1 MPALARLELSHL
13 RNIQSAELDLGSSFN
28 LFFGDNGSGKTSVL
42 EAVHLLALGR
52 SFRSHLQKSLVT
64 DGEQESTVFGQTVE
78 GLALGIV
85 RPLRGPQTLRI
96 GGRKAD
102 GLAELSQCLP
112 LQLINADTF
121 QILEGSPTERRRFLD
136 WGVFH
141 VEHRFLDSWR
151 RARLALQNRNS
162 LLRQDAKVAEIEPW
176 TLELVKSAELM
187 DEQRLAYIVKLKAV
201 LEPQLA
207 SLDAWDAKLPLEL
220 EYFRGWNHELDLYE
234 QIQESLLRD
243 RKYGHTSAGPHRAD
257 LRFRLGHHDAAEI
270 LSRGQLKLL
279 ICSLKI
285 AQAQLLEQE
294 TGKRC
299 IFLIDDLPAELD
311 PHNRARVCSLLAACK
326 TQVLLTSI
334 ELESLP
340 RDLAELHASKTT
352 ENKLFHVKHGKISA
366 V

>member
-1 MPALARLELSHL
+1 MPALARLEISQL
-13 RNIQSAELDLGSSFN
+13 RNIQSAELDLGGGFN
-28 LFFGDNGSGKTSVL
+28 LFFGDNGSGKTSIL

-52 SFRSHLQKSLVT
+52 SFRSHLQKSLVAE
-64 DGEQESTVFGQTVE
+64 GQQESTVFGQTAD

-96 GGRKAD
+96 GGRKAE

-151 RARLALQNRNS
+151 RTRLALQNRNS
-162 LLRQDAKVAEIEPW
+162 LLRQEAKAVELEPW
-176 TLELVKSAELM
+176 TLELVKSAQQM
-187 DEQRLAYIVKLKAV
+187 DQQRQAYMLKLKAT

-207 SLDAWDAKLPLEL
+207 TLGIWEPGLGLEI
-220 EYFRGWNHELDLYE
+220 EYFRGWSPDLDLYE
-234 QIQESLLRD
+234 QIQEDLPRD
-243 RKYGHTSAGPHRAD
+243 RKYGHTSSGPHRAD
-257 LRFRLGHHDAAEI
+257 LRFRLGHSAAAEL
-270 LSRGQLKLL
+270 LSRGQIKLL
-279 ICSLKI
+279 ICTLKI
-285 AQAQLLEQE
+285 AQAQLLEKE

-299 IFLIDDLPAELD
+299 LFLIDDLPAELD
-311 PHNRARVCSLLAACK
+311 AHNRARVCNLLAARAP
-326 TQVLLTSI
+326 QVLLTSI
-334 ELESLP
+334 ERESLA
-340 RDLAELHASKTT
+340 RELAAAQPDQPI
-352 ENKLFHVKHGKISA
+352 ENKLFHVKHGKIST

>member
-1 MPALARLELSHL
+1 MPALARLEISKL
-13 RNIQSAELDLGSSFN
+13 RNIQSAGLDLGGGFN

-52 SFRSHLQKSLVT
+52 SFRSHLQKSLVSE
-64 DGEQESTVFGQTVE
+64 GQQESTVFGQTID

-96 GGRKAD
+96 GGRKAE

-141 VEHRFLDSWR
+141 VEHRFLDCWR
-151 RARLALQNRNS
+151 RTRLALQNRNS
-162 LLRQDAKVAEIEPW
+162 LLRQDAKAAEIEAW
-176 TLELVKSAELM
+176 TLELVKSAQQM
-187 DEQRLAYIVKLKAV
+187 DQQRQDYIVKLKAA

-207 SLDAWDAKLPLEL
+207 TLGIWEPGLGLEV
-220 EYFRGWNHELDLYE
+220 EYFKGWSPDMDLYE
-234 QIQESLLRD
+234 QIQQDLLRD
-243 RKYGHTSAGPHRAD
+243 RKYGHTSSGPHRAD
-257 LRFRLGHHDAAEI
+257 LRFRVGDTAAAEL

-279 ICSLKI
+279 ICTLKI

-299 IFLIDDLPAELD
+299 LFLIDDLPAELD
-311 PHNRARVCSLLAACK
+311 AHNRARVCSLLAARAP
-326 TQVLLTSI
+326 QVLLTSI
-334 ELESLP
+334 ERGSLA
-340 RDLAELHASKTT
+340 RELSAVQADKPV
-352 ENKLFHVKHGKISA
+352 ENKLFHVKHGKILA

>member
-1 MPALARLELSHL
+1 MPALARLELSYL
-13 RNIQSAELDLGSSFN
+13 RNIQSAELDLGGGFN

-64 DGEQESTVFGQTVE
+64 EGQQESTVFGQTVD

-96 GGRKAD
+96 GGRKAE

-151 RARLALQNRNS
+151 RTRLALQNRNS
-162 LLRQDAKVAEIEPW
+162 LLRQEAKAAEIEPW
-176 TLELVKSAELM
+176 TLELVRSAQQM
-187 DEQRLAYIVKLKAV
+187 DEQRQAYIVKLRAV

-207 SLDAWDAKLPLEL
+207 SLGGWGQALPVEL
-220 EYFRGWNHELDLYE
+220 EYFRGWNAEMDLYE
-234 QIQESLLRD
+234 QIQEDLLRD
-243 RKYGHTSAGPHRAD
+243 RKYGHTSSGPHRAD
-257 LRFRLGHHDAAEI
+257 LRFRLGHSDAAEI

-279 ICSLKI
+279 ICTLKI

-299 IFLIDDLPAELD
+299 LFLIDDLPAELD
-311 PHNRARVCSLLAACK
+311 PQNRARICGLLAERQ

-334 ELESLP
+334 EPEGLSEN
-340 RDLAELHASKTT
+340 LAELMTSKPT
-352 ENKLFHVKHGKISA
+352 ENKLFHVKHGKILS

>member
-13 RNIQSAELDLGSSFN
+13 RNIQSAELDLGGGFN
-28 LFFGDNGSGKTSVL
+28 LLCGDNGSGKTSVL

-64 DGEQESTVFGQTVE
+64 EGQSETTVFGQTTE

-96 GGRKAD
+96 GGRKAE

-141 VEHRFLDSWR
+141 VEHRFLESWR
-151 RARLALQNRNS
+151 RTRLALQNRNS
-162 LLRQDAKVAEIEPW
+162 LLRQDAKAAEIEPW
-176 TLELVKSAELM
+176 TLELVKTAKQL
-187 DEQRLAYIVKLKAV
+187 DEQRRAYIVKLKAV

-207 SLDAWDAKLPLEL
+207 AWDPAEPLEM
-220 EYFRGWNHELDLYE
+220 EYFRGWSPDSDLYD
-234 QIQESLLRD
+234 QIQEDLLRD
-243 RKYGHTSAGPHRAD
+243 RRYGHTSSGPHRAD
-257 LRFRLGHHDAAEI
+257 LRFRLGHSNAAEI

-279 ICSLKI
+279 ICTLKI

-311 PHNRARVCSLLAACK
+311 PHNRARICSLLAARH
-326 TQVLLTSI
+326 TQVLLTTI
-334 ELESLP
+334 EQASLAA
-340 RDLAELHASKTT
+340 DLSRLSASRPA
-352 ENKLFHVKHGKISA
+352 ENKLFHVKHGKILL

>member
-1 MPALARLELSHL
+1 MPALARLEVSKL
-13 RNIQSAELDLGSSFN
+13 RNIQSAELDLGSGFN

-52 SFRSHLQKSLVT
+52 SFRSQFQKSLVSE
-64 DGEQESTVFGQTVE
+64 GQQETTVFGQTTE
-78 GLALGIV
+78 GLALGIL
-85 RPLRGPQTLRI
+85 RPLRGAQSLKI
-96 GGRKAD
+96 GGRKAE

-151 RARLALQNRNS
+151 RTRLALQNRNS
-162 LLRQDAKVAEIEPW
+162 LLRQEAKAAELEPW
-176 TLELVKSAELM
+176 TLELVRSAQQM
-187 DEQRLAYIVKLKAV
+187 DQQRQDYIGKLKAV

-207 SLDAWDAKLPLEL
+207 TLGIWEEQKGLEID
-220 EYFRGWNHELDLYE
+220 YFRGWSPELGLYE
-234 QIQESLLRD
+234 QLQEDLLRD
-243 RKYGHTSAGPHRAD
+243 RKYGHTSSGPHRAD
-257 LRFRLGHHDAAEI
+257 LRFRLGHSVAAEL

-279 ICSLKI
+279 ICTLKI

-299 IFLIDDLPAELD
+299 LFLVDDLPAELD
-311 PHNRARVCSLLAACK
+311 AQNRSRVCKLLAARAG
-326 TQVLLTSI
+326 QVLLTSI
-334 ELESLP
+334 E
-340 RDLAELHASKTT
+340 RAYLAHELAALDPEKPT
-352 ENKLFHVKHGKISA
+352 ENKLFHVKHGKILA